1 MIKPLPFRKQ
11 SPLTL
16 NLWNAAVVVGSVM
29 LCALMLILRLP
40 VMVLSG
46 IGPNWLLVWVVTW
59 SIKRT
64 SVEGVLAGIC
74 LGLIQDGLTA
84 AQPTHTVGLAL
95 VGLLTGRLN
104 KKRFIQEDFISIALI
119 VFAMALMVEAVAAI
133 QFGLGGTHRLE
144 DVWLHFRQMA
154 LSSGIL
160 SSLWAP
166 VVYFPLNRWWTRYH
180 RLLGIE

>member
-1 MIKPLPFRKQ
+1 MIKPLPLKKQ
-11 SPLTL
+11 SLLAL
-16 NLWNAAVVVGSVM
+16 NLGNAAIVLGSV
-29 LCALMLILRLP
+29 LFCALMLLLRLP

-64 SVEGVLAGIC
+64 PMGGILAGIC

-84 AQPTHTVGLAL
+84 TQPTHIVGLAL
-95 VGLLTGRLN
+95 VGLLTGQLN

-119 VFAMALMVEAVAAI
+119 VFGMALMVEAVAAI
-133 QFGLGGTHRLE
+133 QFGLGGMHRLE

-154 LSSGIL
+154 LSSAIL

-166 VVYFPLNRWWTRYH
+166 VVYFPLNRWWTYYH
-180 RLLGIE
+180 QQLGID

>member
-11 SPLTL
+11 SPLPL
-16 NLWNAAVVVGSVM
+16 NLWNAAIVVGSVM
-29 LCALMLILRLP
+29 LCALMLLLRLP
-40 VMVLSG
+40 GMVLSG

-64 SVEGVLAGIC
+64 SLEGVLAGIC

-84 AQPTHTVGLAL
+84 TQPTHTVGLAL
-95 VGLLTGRLN
+95 VGLLTGRIN

-119 VFAMALMVEAVAAI
+119 VFGMALMVEAIAAI

>member
-1 MIKPLPFRKQ
+1 MIKPLHLRKQ

-16 NLWNAAVVVGSVM
+16 NVWNAVIIVGSVM
-29 LCALMLILRLP
+29 GCALMMLLRLP
-40 VMVLSG
+40 MMVWSG

-64 SVEGVLAGIC
+64 SIQGILAGIC

-84 AQPTHTVGLAL
+84 TQPSHIMGLAL

-119 VFAMALMVEAVAAI
+119 VFGMALIVEAVTAI

-144 DVWLHFRQMA
+144 DVWLHVRQTA
-154 LSSGIL
+154 LSSAIF

-180 RLLGIE
+180 QRLGLE